1 MTNMNVKSDLRTAPG
16 YEVLAA
22 AGKKI
27 LRPGGRL
34 ATSQLLAWAGFQPG
48 ETVLELA
55 SSFGISAIN
64 LAKTYGVK
72 VVGVEKDI
80 NSIALACRNIQAAG
94 LTGQV
99 KIIEGDIFHLEEIS
113 GHFDY
118 ILAEAILTMQSIPLK
133 AKILNQIKLHLKPGG
148 GKFLAHELLARKNIE
163 EIHREL
169 SKVNHVNATPL
180 SENGWINACENA
192 GLKVQKSQIGAMKI
206 LNPIDI
212 IKDEGITDIGKIFW
226 NLLRHKI
233 IRDRVLEMKNVF
245 QKYHEDLGYI
255 ILCAE

>member
-27 LRPGGRL
+27 LRPGGKL

-72 VVGVEKDI
+72 VVGVEKDT
-80 NSIALACRNIQAAG
+80 NSIALARRNIQAAG

-133 AKILNQIKLHLKPGG
+133 AKILTQVKSHLKPG
-148 GKFLAHELLARKNIE
+148 GKFLAHELFGRENLE

-169 SKVNHVNATPL
+169 SKVNHVNVTPL
-180 SENGWINACENA
+180 SEIGWINACENA
-192 GLKVQKSQIGAMKI
+192 GLTVQKYQTGAMRI

-212 IKDEGITDIGKIFW
+212 IKDEGIADTGKIFW

-233 IRDRVLEMKNVF
+233 IRDRILEMKNVF

-255 ILCAE
+255 VFCAN

>member
-1 MTNMNVKSDLRTAPG
+1 MTHMHVKSDLRTAPG
-16 YEVLAA
+16 YQVLAA

-34 ATSQLLAWAGFQPG
+34 ATSQLLAWADFQPG

-55 SSFGISAIN
+55 SSFGASAIN

-72 VVGVEKDI
+72 VIGVENNPD
-80 NSIALACRNIQAAG
+80 SIACARRNIQAAG
-94 LTGQV
+94 FTGQIE
-99 KIIEGDIFHLEEIS
+99 IIEGDIFHLEEIS
-113 GHFDY
+113 GQFDY
-118 ILAEAILTMQSIPLK
+118 IFAEAILTMQSIPLK
-133 AKILNQIKLHLKPGG
+133 AKILTQIKSHLKPG
-148 GKFLAHELLARKNIE
+148 GKFLAHELLARENIK

-180 SENGWINACENA
+180 SEKGWINSCENA
-192 GLKVQKSQIGAMKI
+192 GLKVQKYQTGSMKI

-212 IKDEGITDIGKIFW
+212 IKDEGIADTGKFFW

-233 IRDRVLEMKNVF
+233 IRGRVLEMKNVF
-245 QKYHEDLGYI
+245 QKYRDDLGYI
-255 ILCAE
+255 IFYAM

>member
-1 MTNMNVKSDLRTAPG
+1 MANMNLKSDLRTAPG
-16 YEVLAA
+16 YQVLAA

-34 ATSQLLAWAGFQPG
+34 ATSKLLAWADFQPG

-55 SSFGISAIN
+55 SSFGNSAIN

-72 VVGVEKDI
+72 VVGVEKDSD
-80 NSIALACRNIQAAG
+80 SITLARRNIQAAG

-99 KIIEGDIFHLEEIS
+99 EIIEGDIFHLEEIS
-113 GHFDY
+113 GQFDY

-133 AKILNQIKLHLKPGG
+133 AKILTQVKSHLKPGG
-148 GKFLAHELLARKNIE
+148 KFLVHELLARENIE

-180 SENGWINACENA
+180 SEDGWINACENA
-192 GLKVQKSQIGAMKI
+192 GLKVQKCQTGAMKI

-212 IKDEGITDIGKIFW
+212 IKDEGIADAGKFFW

-233 IRDRVLEMKNVF
+233 IRDHVLEMKNVF
-245 QKYHEDLGYI
+245 QRYHDDLGYI
-255 ILCAE
+255 ILYTM